1 MEEAK
6 KTDKVLVDKFEKY
19 EKKDRGH
26 KKPKGG
32 PEDDTNMIIESSE
45 KIEIV

>member
-1 MEEAK
+1 MEETK
-6 KTDKVLVDKFEKY
+6 KSEKAPPVDKFEKY
-19 EKKDRGH
+19 ESSR